1 MKSRTS
7 LSRKLMVGF
16 GAVLALSL
24 VLGVSSLTSMSAM
37 RGEIDRVA
45 NLHATK
51 VDLAGQI
58 STGTADMLRLENG
71 IILRLILQDQA
82 RSEAYKQDFK
92 TISAK
97 MQSVI
102 QRMEQLPDEEQGRQQ
117 LAGIRSGI
125 DNWISMHTEMIRMLD
140 SQQFD
145 GAQKLMSDKIN
156 PAGEDVSRASTAM
169 AGAVRSA
176 LNQSRE
182 AAQVRQAVNFWFQ
195 LVLAVVATLVGLS
208 ILMMVRRSTG
218 NLRKLILRIR
228 EGVEQVASAAGQV
241 SSSSQGLAQGAAQQ
255 ASSLGDTASTS
266 QEITAMTRK
275 NLDSTESVAQLMM
288 EAENNASKMT
298 EAFERMSVSMKEI
311 SASSEKIAR
320 IIKVIDEI
328 AFQTN
333 ILALNAAVEA
343 ARAGEAGMG
352 FAVVADEVRNLA
364 QRSAQAAKD
373 TAELI
378 EESILKSN
386 EGATKLGEVA
396 HAITTSTGISLK
408 VKTLADQVNIA
419 SKEQARGIEQI
430 SQAIAGM
437 EQVTHQTAS
446 SAEES
451 ASAGEEMSSQA
462 QEMKAA
468 VAELVAVVGGGEQQ
482 SRVAGGR
489 RSTRS

>member
-1 MKSRTS
+1 M
-7 LSRKLMVGF
+7 LGF
-16 GAVLALSL
+16 GAIVVLSFVLAVCS
-24 VLGVSSLTSMSAM
+24 VTLTSQM
-37 RGEIDRVA
+37 RTEIDKVA
-45 NLHATK
+45 NQHATK

-58 STGTADMLRLENG
+58 STGAAEMLQLENG
-71 IILRLILQDQA
+71 IILRLILQDMS
-82 RSEAYKQDFK
+82 RSEAYKQKFGAVA
-92 TISAK
+92 AK
-97 MQSVI
+97 VQGLVRQMDQI
-102 QRMEQLPDEEQGRQQ
+102 CEGEQDRKQ
-117 LAGIRSGI
+117 LATIRAGL
-125 DNWISMHTEMIRMLD
+125 DRWVGLHREMTQMLD

-145 GAQKLMSDKIN
+145 AAQKTMADKIV
-156 PAGEDVSRASTAM
+156 PAGEDLARVCDAMTSSVRTA
-169 AGAVRSA
+169 
-176 LNQSRE
+176 LKESRE
-182 AAQVRQAVNFWFQ
+182 SAETKQAFNFWMQ
-195 LVLAVVATLVGLS
+195 LVLGVVSLVVGGS
-208 ILMMVRRSTG
+208 ILLMVRSSTR
-218 NLRKLILRIR
+218 NLRTLILRIR
-228 EGVEQVASAAGQV
+228 EGVVQVASAAEQV

-255 ASSLGDTASTS
+255 AASLGDTASTS
-266 QEITAMTRK
+266 HEITAMTRK
-275 NLDSTESVAQLMM
+275 NLDSTESVAQLMV
-288 EAENNASKMT
+288 EAESNVSRMT
-298 EAFERMSVSMKEI
+298 ESFDRMTASMKEI
-311 SASSEKIAR
+311 SSSSEKIAR

-378 EESILKSN
+378 EESIQKSN
-386 EGATKLGEVA
+386 EGATKLSEVA
-396 HAITTSTGISLK
+396 QAIGTSTTISLK

-468 VAELVAVVGGGEQQ
+468 VAELVSVVGGGE
-482 SRVAGGR
+482 
-489 RSTRS
+489 